1 MFWSLENSNL
11 GFVSNFV
18 LRISDLPNA
27 KALLANTSF
36 CSEYGALTLNKDVII
51 IGAGSVGVP
60 TAMALAEL
68 GIKPLVIDMHPSP
81 GQGEN
86 KHAIGGI
93 RATHS
98 DPGKILT
105 GRRSLEIFATWQDR
119 FGDDIEWLKGG
130 YVFPVYRKKDEQLL
144 KGLLPVQKEFG
155 LNIDFIEPQSIQQ
168 LVPGINPK
176 GLRGGTYSPEDGSI
190 SPLLAVN
197 AFYQRALE
205 IGATF
210 CFKEKIN
217 RILVKNKK
225 ISGVVT
231 DKNTYHAPVVVD
243 AAGPF
248 SPELCKTVKVEIP
261 VISDSHEGAITE
273 PVQPFFQCMVVDMRP
288 APGSKN
294 YYFYQ
299 NKHGQV
305 VFCITPD
312 PPIIGKDKRE
322 TSEFLPQVCTRMI
335 QLLPRLKNLRVRRTW
350 RGLYPMTPDGSPLVG
365 WNRKVKGLLH
375 ATGMCG
381 QGLMLAPG
389 VAELVARM
397 VAGETTASDDLILKE
412 FSPYRKFKGEEA
424 LK

>member
-1 MFWSLENSNL
+1 M
-11 GFVSNFV
+11 V
-18 LRISDLPNA
+18 
-27 KALLANTSF
+27 
-36 CSEYGALTLNKDVII
+36 YDVII
-51 IGAGSVGVP
+51 VGAGSVGVP
-60 TAMALAEL
+60 TAMALGEL

-105 GRRSLEIFATWQDR
+105 GQRSLEIFATWQDR

-397 VAGETTASDDLILKE
+397 VAGNTTASDDLILKD

>member
-1 MFWSLENSNL
+1 M
-11 GFVSNFV
+11 
-18 LRISDLPNA
+18 
-27 KALLANTSF
+27 
-36 CSEYGALTLNKDVII
+36 NKDVII

-60 TAMALAEL
+60 TAMALGEF
-68 GIKPLVIDMHPSP
+68 GIRALVIDMHPSP

-86 KHAIGGI
+86 KHAIGGV

-105 GRRSLEIFATWQDR
+105 CQRSLEIFSTWQDR
-119 FGDDIEWLKGG
+119 FGDNIEWLKGG

-176 GLRGGTYSPEDGSI
+176 GLRGGTCSPEDGSI

-205 IGATF
+205 LGTTF

-273 PVQPFFQCMVVDMRP
+273 PVQPFFRCMVVDMRP

-389 VAELVARM
+389 VGEVVARM
-397 VAGETTASDDLILKE
+397 IAGDTTPSDDLILKE
-412 FSPYRKFKGEEA
+412 FSPHRRFKGEEA

>member
-1 MFWSLENSNL
+1 MVYE
-11 GFVSNFV
+11 
-18 LRISDLPNA
+18 
-27 KALLANTSF
+27 
-36 CSEYGALTLNKDVII
+36 VII
-51 IGAGSVGVP
+51 VGAGSVGVP
-60 TAMALAEL
+60 TAMALGEL
-68 GIKPLVIDMHPSP
+68 GIRALVIDMYPSP

-98 DPGKILT
+98 DLGKILT
-105 GRRSLEIFATWQDR
+105 CQRSLEIFSTWQDR
-119 FGDDIEWLKGG
+119 FGDNIEWLKGG

-155 LNIDFIEPQSIQQ
+155 LNIDFIGPQSIQQ

-176 GLRGGTYSPEDGSI
+176 GLRGGTCSPEDGSI

-205 IGATF
+205 LGTTF
-210 CFKEKIN
+210 CFKEKII

-225 ISGVVT
+225 VSGVVT

-243 AAGPF
+243 AAGAF

-273 PVQPFFQCMVVDMRP
+273 PVQPFFRCMVVDMRP

-389 VAELVARM
+389 VGEVVARM
-397 VAGETTASDDLILKE
+397 IAGDTTASDDLILKE
-412 FSPYRKFKGEEA
+412 FSPHRRFKGQEV